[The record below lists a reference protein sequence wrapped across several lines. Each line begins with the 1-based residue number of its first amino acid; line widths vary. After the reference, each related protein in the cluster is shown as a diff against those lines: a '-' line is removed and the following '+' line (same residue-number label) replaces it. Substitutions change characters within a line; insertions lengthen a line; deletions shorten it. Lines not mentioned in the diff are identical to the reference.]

1 MRRLSVCQVD
11 DDAVH
16 GVEEPQGNS
25 PPPASSF
32 EEDGVKVV
40 RQDVERRWLIR
51 CRHTGLRLR
60 RSVSACTNWKC
71 SSGFLK

>member
-16 GVEEPQGNS
+16 GVEPQGNS

-32 EEDGVKVV
+32 EEDGDKVV
-40 RQDVERRWLIR
+40 SQDVDARRRWLVR
-51 CRHTGLRLR
+51 CRHTGLPLR
-60 RSVSACTNWKC
+60 RSVDACTNFQSC
-71 SSGFLK
+71 L